1 MDRFLAVIML
11 GGMAIIQLPVVG
23 AQSSQITAPP
33 PGSTSETAAVDLP
46 ALPPLPRG
54 KSTIVGGE
62 IQNVDPVRDV
72 LTLRVFGNQ
81 KMKILFDERTQV
93 FRDGKKTSL
102 RELGSANHAS
112 VQTVLD
118 GTSVYAISIHVLS
131 HLPQG
136 EYQGRVLSFNSG
148 NRELTISSGLSREP
162 FTLLVPVNTPL
173 VRVGQPAL
181 SSENP
186 GASDLVKGALISVK
200 FEADSKGRGVV
211 SQIAILAA
219 PGSAF
224 VFSGN
229 LSALDVHSGTLVL
242 IDPRDNQSYQVF
254 FDSAR
259 LPGSYDLHTGD
270 HVVVTTT
277 YDGVRYVANTITVD

>member
-72 LTLRVFGNQ
+72 LTLKVFGNQ

-131 HLPQG
+131 HLPEG

-148 NRELTISSGLSREP
+148 NRELTISSALSREP

-186 GASDLVKGALISVK
+186 GASDLVKGALISVR

-277 YDGVRYVANTITVD
+277 YDGARYVANTITVD

>member
-72 LTLRVFGNQ
+72 LTLKVFGNQ

-131 HLPQG
+131 HLPEG

-148 NRELTISSGLSREP
+148 NRELTISSALSREP

-277 YDGVRYVANTITVD
+277 YDGARYVANTITVD